1 MAPTRA
7 QARVELENL
16 SYLLDIADLQSDSIA
31 VAADCSLLI

>member
-1 MAPTRA
+1 MAPTLA

-16 SYLLDIADLQSDSIA
+16 SNLLDIAYLQRDSIA